1 MQLVR
6 FFAAFFS
13 NSPLWGSAL
22 AADGWVRGVHA
33 TLDTSISRRWP
44 DNISVPIAR
53 KGGPTFLRSLIILVG
68 HESILR
74 CIPCRHP
81 PQRATTPDRGFPIGI
96 SLAPIPFIPCAPV
109 PQRHAARL
117 FSCGQF
123 RNAKAPR

>member
-6 FFAAFFS
+6 SFAAFFS

-22 AADGWVRGVHA
+22 AADGWVRGVCA

-81 PQRATTPDRGFPIGI
+81 PPTRHDAGPWFPN
-96 SLAPIPFIPCAPV
+96 
-109 PQRHAARL
+109 RY
-117 FSCGQF
+117 
-123 RNAKAPR
+123 